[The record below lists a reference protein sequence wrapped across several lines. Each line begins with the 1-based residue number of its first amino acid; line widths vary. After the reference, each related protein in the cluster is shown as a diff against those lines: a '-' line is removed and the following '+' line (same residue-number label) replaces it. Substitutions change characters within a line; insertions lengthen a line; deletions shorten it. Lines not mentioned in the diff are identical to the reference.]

1 MKLNKFKQLIREEIQ
16 NTLSEISP
24 ETFRSAIDK
33 STERTKQQH
42 NQNPELG
49 GIDKRA
55 QRLAGLYFK
64 DFIGKPFANGKITK
78 VDIIEGRILGITYEL
93 PETTPGYREGMM
105 KEHHLFYYINKDNWV
120 GVGPIS
126 RTDARLLGKI
136 AAHLNP
142 NTKYKNYT
150 EFTISGDVSEG
161 FLGMG
166 DSDVVNKLLKLV
178 KTGELPKSTFNQ
190 FGSISFTLPVTP
202 AENALYTIQL
212 MDSKPTFEMK
222 MQKNGGV
229 SEKVKATNSSLKTL
243 YTEFFNKTTPNSEVD
258 SKYNEVKYI
267 LGLNEDLGKIA
278 KNAALGALTAASLM
292 GSPKASAAGGH
303 KNKIEYNQNI
313 PVERQKEVIK
323 AFIKFLYDNNAGANE
338 NPTNIEILIEK
349 GEYDQVVNLFMVSEE
364 NEDVGTTQAE
374 SEILRKN
381 FKKIY
386 IKFLIDGPDEDGTN
400 EN

>member
-16 NTLSEISP
+16 NTLDEISP
-24 ETFRSAIDK
+24 ETFKSAIDK
-33 STERTKQQH
+33 STERTKQQ
-42 NQNPELG
+42 NDQNPELI

-78 VDIIEGRILGITYEL
+78 VGIIEGRILGVTYEL

-105 KEHHLFYYINKDNWV
+105 KEHHLFYYINGDNWV

-126 RTDARLLGKI
+126 RADARLLGKM

-150 EFTISGDVSEG
+150 EFTISGDVSEA

-166 DSDVVNKLLKLV
+166 DSDVVKKLLKMAS
-178 KTGELPKSTFNQ
+178 TDGLPKSTFNQ
-190 FGSISFTLPVTP
+190 FGSISFTLPITP

-222 MQKNGGV
+222 ILKNGGV

-243 YTEFFNKTTPNSEVD
+243 YTKFFSKTTPNSGVD
-258 SKYNEVKYI
+258 QKYNEVKYI
-267 LGLNEDLGKIA
+267 LGLNEGLGKMA

-292 GSPKASAAGGH
+292 GSPKANAAGGH
-303 KNKIEYNQNI
+303 KDKIEYSQNI
-313 PVERQKEVIK
+313 PAERQKEVIK
-323 AFIKFLYDNNAGANE
+323 AFIEFLSANDAGANE
-338 NPTNIEILIEK
+338 NPTNVEILIEK
-349 GEYDQVVNLFMVSEE
+349 DEFDQVVNLFMVSEE
-364 NEDVGTTQAE
+364 NEDTGTTQAE

-381 FKKIY
+381 FNKIY
-386 IKFLIDGPDEDGTN
+386 KKFLVN
-400 EN
+400 NNR